1 MSDGR
6 GTRRRAYGT
15 GSLRVVGDS
24 WIAKWRSPEGRQIQ
38 RKVGDVR
45 IPGVRDG
52 LTKAQA
58 EQGLRRMLEAE
69 RTPAPATRLTVE
81 EAGREL
87 SRRLEMRSRKKSHR
101 LTVASDLRIH
111 LSPFFGERTL
121 DQITPEDIERYIAT
135 KRKTLAI
142 KTIRNHVNT
151 LHSVFELGQRHDWC
165 TRNPVKLAERP
176 VIKKTETRIQFL
188 EQPELEKLLAIP
200 YPPDA
205 WGGVEPTLYLTAA
218 MTGLRQG
225 ELLGL
230 RWRDVD
236 LEARKSGSSRR
247 SCAASSPTRSQSA
260 PDAPSRWPSV

>member
-1 MSDGR
+1 
-6 GTRRRAYGT
+6 
-15 GSLRVVGDS
+15 
-24 WIAKWRSPEGRQIQ
+24 
-38 RKVGDVR
+38 VGDVR